1 LRILVN
7 SVLVQTLQV
16 VWSPGQY
23 ISTTDGHL
31 YALNASNGAKLWSFG
46 VCLASTTL
54 SGTTNCRPSGVYGSS
69 PAVANGVVYI
79 TSNSSLYALNA
90 STGALLWSY
99 DTSSGRN
106 YSSTA
111 VSSPTVVDGTAGWQR
126 PESIR
131 ERSSLHWDA
140 NCRLHLGNR
149 DQGGSSSQA
158 ANSRLTK
165 SKGKSKNFSKE

>member
-1 LRILVN
+1 LDASGARSLRSCV
-7 SVLVQTLQV
+7 S
-16 VWSPGQY
+16 WS
-23 ISTTDGHL
+23 TRFWC
-31 YALNASNGAKLWSFG
+31 KLCKWFG
-46 VCLASTTL
+46 VLGNISAPLTVTCMR
-54 SGTTNCRPSGVYGSS
+54 CRPSGVYGSS